1 MSFVCVFSFKK
12 YLATLC
18 LSIEMVAES
27 HLHACYLFAVGQ
39 DQSYYE
45 TFMRWAWGFADPS
58 HFVYADLR
66 QLKDRGP
73 HCRGA
78 SIRRSHWN
86 GDPSLNFCNEA
97 VISEFRDWAADEV
110 EEFVHKLLC
119 ILKSSR
125 VAFGIVGCSGGN
137 HRATFF
143 TVTAL
148 QKLEQLWYWKPRINC
163 RVYALSRFNRCDHFR
178 MYDALEAEAYSLLGP
193 NLDCE
198 PLVSATT
205 FGVIRRITITR
216 SGAYGFIAAP
226 RHSCYFFHTQEQWT
240 HLTADELWTWVRG
253 MLGCPV
259 YFRPM
264 PVCRRALPGSMRIM
278 FAYDS
283 WLRVAEPRYQLK

>member
-1 MSFVCVFSFKK
+1 MAQAVVHWTQE
-12 YLATLC
+12 TLR
-18 LSIEMVAES
+18 LSIEMASES
-27 HLHACYLFAVGQ
+27 YLRSCYLFAIGQ
-39 DQSYYE
+39 NENYYE

-73 HCRGA
+73 HCRGV
-78 SIRRSHWN
+78 SIRHSHWS
-86 GDPSLNFCNEA
+86 GDLSFNLCNEA
-97 VISEFRDWAADEV
+97 VIAEFEDWAADEV
-110 EEFVHKLLC
+110 EQFVHKLLC
-119 ILKSSR
+119 ILKWSR

-148 QKLEQLWYWKPRINC
+148 RKLERLWYWPPRIQY
-163 RVYALSRFNRCDHFR
+163 RVYALSRFNRWDHFR

-193 NLDCE
+193 NPYCE

-205 FGVIRRITITR
+205 FGVIRKTIITR

-226 RHSCYFFHTQEQWT
+226 RDTLYFFHTQEQWS
-240 HLTADELWTWVRG
+240 HLTGDELWTWVCD

-259 YFRPM
+259 YFRPT
-264 PVCRRALPGSMRIM
+264 PDGRRALPGGIRIV
-278 FAYDS
+278 FVYDS
-283 WLRVAEPRYQLK
+283 RLRIAEQR